1 MSRRGRSPSS
11 SQVQRQHRRHRPTE
25 PVLASLGPWD
35 AAVIAAKAVT
45 YAATFGAAGAVFFL
59 TACGPLLA
67 SGDLLR
73 IRRLVLCSALLAVF
87 AGAAQVLASA
97 ASMGG
102 GAAGLLDGSLIGM
115 VWQTGAGR
123 ANGMRAAGLLLA
135 AAAAWPQRAS
145 RGACPGG
152 AAAATSF
159 AWTGHARALDPAVLP
174 ILLLSVHLLGIA
186 FWLGALLPLSWV
198 ARSGDMQRIAKAVAR
213 FGAAAVVV
221 VGTLVLAGTALLWLL
236 LGHSMALWASSYGR
250 WLIVKLAL
258 VACILCL
265 AAFNKWRLT
274 PRLLAGDGRAAA
286 RLRTTIRFELL
297 VGGAILAVTAT
308 FTTITGPPG

>member
-1 MSRRGRSPSS
+1 
-11 SQVQRQHRRHRPTE
+11 
-25 PVLASLGPWD
+25 
-35 AAVIAAKAVT
+35 VIAAKAVT

-59 TACGPLLA
+59 TACGSLLA
-67 SGDLLR
+67 GGDLLQ
-73 IRRLVLCSALLAVF
+73 IRRLVLRLALLAVLG
-87 AGAAQVLASA
+87 GAAQILASA
-97 ASMGG
+97 ASMS
-102 GAAGLLDGSLIGM
+102 GAAGILDGSLIGM

-123 ANGMRAAGLLLA
+123 TNGLRAAGLLLA
-135 AAAAWPQRAS
+135 AVTAWSQRAS
-145 RGACPGG
+145 GWSCLGA

-159 AWTGHARALDPAVLP
+159 AWTGHARALNPDVLP

-198 ARSGDMQRIAKAVAR
+198 ARGGDLPRIAAAAAR

-221 VGTLVLAGTALLWLL
+221 VVTLVVAGTALLWLL
-236 LGHSMALWASSYGR
+236 LGHSMALWASTYGR

-286 RLRTTIRFELL
+286 RLRRTIRLELL

-308 FTTITGPPG
+308 FTTVTGPPALSDAAPAVRDYNCGAFRPG

>member
-1 MSRRGRSPSS
+1 MI
-11 SQVQRQHRRHRPTE
+11 
-25 PVLASLGPWD
+25 AS
-35 AAVIAAKAVT
+35 KAVT

-59 TACGPLLA
+59 AACGSLLA
-67 SGDLLR
+67 GGDLLQ
-73 IRRLVLCSALLAVF
+73 IRRLVLRLALLAVF
-87 AGAAQVLASA
+87 AGAAQILASA
-97 ASMGG
+97 ASMSG
-102 GAAGLLDGSLIGM
+102 GAAGMLDGSLIGM

-123 ANGMRAAGLLLA
+123 TNGMRAAGLLLA
-135 AAAAWPQRAS
+135 AVTAWSLRAS
-145 RGACPGG
+145 WWACLGA

-159 AWTGHARALDPAVLP
+159 AWTGHARALNPDVLP
-174 ILLLSVHLLGIA
+174 ILLLSLHLLGIA

-198 ARSGDMQRIAKAVAR
+198 ARGGDLPRIAAAAAR

-221 VGTLVLAGTALLWLL
+221 VGTLVLAGAALLWLL
-236 LGHSMALWASSYGR
+236 LGHSMALWTSTYGR

-286 RLRTTIRFELL
+286 RLRRTIRFELL
-297 VGGAILAVTAT
+297 LGGAILAVTAT
-308 FTTITGPPG
+308 FTTITGPPALSDADAAAAVRDYNCGAFRAS